1 MSISTH
7 TAAGRILRNVG
18 ISLSFAACL
27 WAVGCAED
35 GVMGDDEKYMT
46 SRPGGDNPN
55 EIPLEPNDCDMSGKW
70 FAQLYT
76 ISEALGTLKAE
87 SHNWFYY
94 ELDDQ
99 GDNVVI
105 ERSLDC
111 GFVVCGAATQIQLTP
126 EQTAGLGLHNRQDGI
141 LKTKADDMSQPVNA
155 DMQVEP
161 RKIVYKKKPDGTC
174 EFSMERWWSVRSAP
188 AEYLP
193 PRDKYATMSVGNM
206 QSSKPLPTKNNLP
219 QVEIGGDW
227 DVDGDGAIG
236 INLRLDKPVPG
247 WRDAIQ
253 RDWNEVPTTHIA
265 DGMRDFTVPA
275 LFDNEE
281 TVYAVSN
288 ALLDQKSTALNGS
301 NTIRFVRIEDEAP
314 NNMDG
319 FLQFCE
325 EKIQEHFHKENSTNY
340 CDLRRQRLN
349 DGLPK
354 EEAGD

>member
-1 MSISTH
+1 
-7 TAAGRILRNVG
+7 
-18 ISLSFAACL
+18 
-27 WAVGCAED
+27 
-35 GVMGDDEKYMT
+35 MGDDEKYMT

-126 EQTAGLGLHNRQDGI
+126 EQTAGLGLRNRQDGI

-288 ALLDQKSTALNGS
+288 ALLDQKSTAINGS